1 MMDRI
6 SLVRKLIMIRR
17 NPKETSLKEGAIL
30 TKYALTVHACC
41 FIEVFFYYQIPSINI
56 SGVVPFQLKEE
67 IELRKQMN
75 ISELNDL
82 DEDTRVEI
90 EGFRTGTY
98 VRLEVHGVPF
108 ELVEHFDPCHPIL
121 VGGIGL
127 AEENTGYMQVS
138 QFFYSPVFVI
148 STLRN

>member
-1 MMDRI
+1 MMDRT
-6 SLVRKLIMIRR
+6 SLARKLITRR
-17 NPKETSLKEGAIL
+17 NRKESNLTQGAIL
-30 TKYALTVHACC
+30 TKYA
-41 FIEVFFYYQIPSINI
+41 
-56 SGVVPFQLKEE
+56 VPFSALFSSAPEKRKETDLAFVSFQLKEE

-75 ISELNDL
+75 VSELNDL

-98 VRLEVHGVPF
+98 VRLEIHGVPY

-127 AEENTGYMQVS
+127 GEENTGYMQVS
-138 QFFYSPVFVI
+138 HFIFTSSFLDQ
-148 STLRN
+148 

>member
-1 MMDRI
+1 M
-6 SLVRKLIMIRR
+6 RKLILRRR
-17 NPKETSLKEGAIL
+17 NQKESNLTQGAIL
-30 TKYALTVHACC
+30 TKYAVPFSA
-41 FIEVFFYYQIPSINI
+41 FFRCDPEEKDTDLAF
-56 SGVVPFQLKEE
+56 VPFQLKEE
-67 IELRKQMN
+67 LELRKQMN

-98 VRLEVHGVPF
+98 VRLEIHGVPF

-127 AEENTGYMQVS
+127 GEENTGYMQVS
-138 QFFYSPVFVI
+138 HFLFTSSFLI
-148 STLRN
+148 SS

>member
-1 MMDRI
+1 
-6 SLVRKLIMIRR
+6 
-17 NPKETSLKEGAIL
+17 
-30 TKYALTVHACC
+30 
-41 FIEVFFYYQIPSINI
+41 
-56 SGVVPFQLKEE
+56 LKEE

-75 ISELNDL
+75 MSELNDL
-82 DEDTRVEI
+82 DEDTRVDI

-127 AEENTGYMQVS
+127 GEENTGYMQVS
-138 QFFYSPVFVI
+138 QFFYSQYF
-148 STLRN
+148 